1 MEVFIARELGARI
14 AVLEWVRVL
23 VAHVILVARV
33 LEARIVLVAQGL
45 CARALAPVV
54 GPSRS
59 HRLAGAWC
67 PSTGCCVSPVSSR
80 RARHAHER
88 RAREKWEKRGRSASF
103 KERGRSRRGR
113 GTKVRPWASAPT
125 AAAAADVNT
134 TLIYCTHIHVCL
146 GK

>member
-14 AVLEWVRVL
+14 AILEWARVL

-59 HRLAGAWC
+59 RRLAGAWC

-88 RAREKWEKRGRSASF
+88 RARKVG
-103 KERGRSRRGR
+103 KERKEREFRREREKQRKEKKKGEAMGERPYSGSSSRCEYHFDIH
-113 GTKVRPWASAPT
+113 TYMYAWA
-125 AAAAADVNT
+125 NN
-134 TLIYCTHIHVCL
+134 
-146 GK
+146 